1 MSYKIKTKRNKYLN
15 GIVISRVINC
25 TIKLSYI
32 FHTHGRT
39 DGQTDRRTG
48 IHICDVLSFSAR
60 MGSIFICVFV
70 GSTETRRNSQ
80 VLEHTLCR
88 AEFRSL
94 FRARD
99 LPLHLPGSKDNDATW
114 VRHSRA
120 VTTAKLNQ
128 FIMIWD
134 YYCWLL
140 FLLLALLLFQDR
152 LRSAQL
158 SKSKFS
164 QRNPDTAL
172 NVPTVNSK

>member
-1 MSYKIKTKRNKYLN
+1 MDRP
-15 GIVISRVINC
+15 
-25 TIKLSYI
+25 
-32 FHTHGRT
+32 
-39 DGQTDRRTG
+39 TDRRTG

-60 MGSIFICVFV
+60 MGLIFLCVFV

-88 AEFRSL
+88 AEFLGL

-164 QRNPDTAL
+164 QSNPDTAL